1 MRMGFYPKLAL
12 RDIRKNRRL
21 FLPYIL
27 TCSGMTM
34 MFYIIMYMAVNDV
47 LTPMKGAETLR
58 QVFALGSWVIAV
70 FSAIFLF
77 YTNSFLMRRRKKE
90 FGLYNILGMGKGNI
104 ARILFWETLLIALLS
119 IGAGLLGG
127 ILFSKLA
134 ELGLVNLIQGEV
146 TYDLSI
152 SFLAVKRSVQVFGVI
167 FVILFLSSLFQI
179 RFSSAVSL
187 LRSESAGEKP
197 PRGNFFFGL
206 AGVALLAAAY
216 WIAVT
221 TKDPLSALLQFFFA
235 VLMVILGTY
244 LLMIAGSVLFCR
256 LLQKNKNYYYR
267 PNHFVSVSSMVY
279 RMKRN
284 GAGLASICILA
295 TMTLVTMASTTCL
308 YFGEESVIQRRYPRE
323 INLYVN
329 MGDASALSDEN
340 IGAFREE
347 LDSMSASRGARPENV
362 TSFRAALVAG
372 LLRNGEAETDV
383 ARVGSVS
390 LSDYANLYSFYFIPL
405 SDYNAFTGQQEVLQ
419 DGEAIACV
427 YQGEFSRDSVSFR
440 GGQTFQIVRYIEDL
454 PVQGDLIL
462 TSTSSMAL
470 VVPDLAYAVKGLDRI
485 ADFNGDPVVTYAWQY
500 NFDTGLDR
508 EGQIA
513 LCQYLSERFRNPVE
527 EDGTIWTAK
536 YGDGVRYRFLES
548 QEEEREDFYGMFG
561 VLFYIGVLLS
571 IVFTIAAVLIIY
583 YKQIS
588 EGYEDQARFEVMQ
601 KVGMTKREIRRSINS
616 QLLTVFFLP
625 LVFAALHLTFAFPLI
640 QKILLAFGLDNV
652 RLFAVTTAVC
662 LALFALFYTVVYRL
676 TANAYY
682 AIVSGAREE
691 DR

>member
-34 MFYIIMYMAVNDV
+34 MFYIIMYMGVNDV
-47 LTPMKGAETLR
+47 LTPMKGADTLR

-206 AGVALLAAAY
+206 AGVVLLAAAY

-308 YFGEESVIQRRYPRE
+308 YFGEESVIRRRYPRE

-372 LLRNGEAETDV
+372 LLRNGEVETDV
-383 ARVGSVS
+383 TRVGSVS

-427 YQGEFSRDSVSFR
+427 YQGEFSGDSVSFR
-440 GGQTFQIVRYIEDL
+440 GGQTFQIVRYIEDI

-462 TSTSSMAL
+462 TATSSMAL
-470 VVPDLAYAVKGLDRI
+470 VVPDLACAVKGLDRI

-513 LCQYLSERFRNPVE
+513 LCQYLTERFRNPVE
-527 EDGTIWTAK
+527 EDGTVWTAK

-691 DR
+691 DQ